1 MVLGQFRDLPN
12 ALVSGSV
19 LNSALAE
26 LAIGEIPHREEF
38 DQHANWKPTN
48 TNAGGQIATTT
59 FSEMRDNRAAM
70 TEAKNMRKE
79 NRLREIAVAFLRLG
93 FIAFGGAVA
102 HIALMEE
109 EFVRRRGWLSREE
122 FVDRVGAVNLL
133 PGPSSTEMTIYLGH
147 LRGGFPGLLIAGA
160 AFILPSALM
169 MCVMAWA
176 YVRYGAFPQI
186 TGVLWGVKPVAVVL
200 IAVAVWSPG
209 KTVLKS
215 RELMVIAAIVL
226 GLAAMHVATLALLIG
241 TGVAW
246 IVADRFGQSR
256 GQQNGIASAAASA
269 AGAAA
274 GVASGTATAVP
285 TTTGVFVYFLKIGA
299 LLFGSGY
306 VLLAVLREDLVT
318 RMHWLTESQLL
329 DGIAVSQ
336 ATPGPFFTVATFL
349 GFVLSGWRGA
359 GLATVGMFIP
369 AFVYVAVTANVLPRL
384 RKSPTASAF
393 LDGVNTAAVALLA
406 FVGLQFAREVV
417 VTPLAA
423 VIAAVSAVLAFRF
436 KVNSA
441 WLILGGAVC
450 GLVVKIATAS

>member
-1 MVLGQFRDLPN
+1 
-12 ALVSGSV
+12 
-19 LNSALAE
+19 
-26 LAIGEIPHREEF
+26 
-38 DQHANWKPTN
+38 
-48 TNAGGQIATTT
+48 
-59 FSEMRDNRAAM
+59 MRDNRAAM
-70 TEAKNMRKE
+70 TDAKNVRSE
-79 NRLREIAVAFLRLG
+79 NRLGEIAVAFLRLG

-122 FVDRVGAVNLL
+122 FVDRLGAVNLL
-133 PGPSSTEMTIYLGH
+133 PGPSSTEMAIYLGH

-169 MCVMAWA
+169 MCAMAWA
-176 YVRYGAFPQI
+176 YVRYGSLPQI
-186 TGVLWGVKPVAVVL
+186 VGVLWGVKPVVVVL
-200 IAVAVWSPG
+200 IAQAVWSLG
-209 KTVLKS
+209 NTVLKS
-215 RELMVIAAIVL
+215 RELLVIAAIVL

-246 IVADRFGQSR
+246 IVANRFGQSR
-256 GQQNGIASAAASA
+256 GEKNGVAAATASA
-269 AGAAA
+269 AGGAA
-274 GVASGTATAVP
+274 GVASGAATAVA

-306 VLLAVLREDLVT
+306 VLLAALREDLVT

-349 GFVLSGWRGA
+349 GYVLSGWRGA

-384 RKSPTASAF
+384 RKSPTAGAF
-393 LDGVNTAAVALLA
+393 LDGVNAAAVALMA
-406 FVGLQFAREVV
+406 FVGFQFARESV
-417 VTPLAA
+417 VTSLAA
-423 VIAAVSAVLAFRF
+423 VIAAVSALLAFRF
-436 KVNSA
+436 RVNSA
-441 WLILGGAVC
+441 WLILAGAVF
-450 GLVVKIATAS
+450 GLVMKIAGWS

>member
-1 MVLGQFRDLPN
+1 MI
-12 ALVSGSV
+12 
-19 LNSALAE
+19 E
-26 LAIGEIPHREEF
+26 
-38 DQHANWKPTN
+38 T
-48 TNAGGQIATTT
+48 
-59 FSEMRDNRAAM
+59 
-70 TEAKNMRKE
+70 KNGWSE
-79 NRLREIAVAFLRLG
+79 NRLGEIAVAFLRLG

-133 PGPSSTEMTIYLGH
+133 PGPSSTEMAIYLGH

-160 AFILPSALM
+160 AFILPSALL

-176 YVRYGAFPQI
+176 YVQYGRLPQI
-186 TGVLWGVKPVAVVL
+186 AGVLWGVKPVVVVL
-200 IAVAVWSPG
+200 IAQAVWSLG

-215 RELMVIAAIVL
+215 RELAVIAAIEL

-246 IVADRFGQSR
+246 IVANRFGQSR
-256 GQQNGIASAAASA
+256 PGQNRIASAAASA
-269 AGAAA
+269 AGGAAVSATAAA
-274 GVASGTATAVP
+274 A

-318 RMHWLTESQLL
+318 RMHWLSESQLL

-349 GFVLSGWRGA
+349 GYVLSGWRGA

-369 AFVYVAVTANVLPRL
+369 AFLYVAVTASVLPSL

-393 LDGVNTAAVALLA
+393 LNGVNAAAVALMA
-406 FVGLQFAREVV
+406 FVGFQFARESV

-423 VIAAVSAVLAFRF
+423 VIAAVSAVLAVRL

-450 GLVVKIATAS
+450 GLVAKVSGWG

>member
-1 MVLGQFRDLPN
+1 
-12 ALVSGSV
+12 
-19 LNSALAE
+19 
-26 LAIGEIPHREEF
+26 
-38 DQHANWKPTN
+38 
-48 TNAGGQIATTT
+48 
-59 FSEMRDNRAAM
+59 MRDNRAAM
-70 TEAKNMRKE
+70 SDAKNVRSE
-79 NRLREIAVAFLRLG
+79 NRLGEIAVAFLRLG

-133 PGPSSTEMTIYLGH
+133 PGPSSTEMAIYLGY

-169 MCVMAWA
+169 MCGMAWA
-176 YVRYGAFPQI
+176 YVRYGALPQI
-186 TGVLWGVKPVAVVL
+186 AGVLWGVKPVVVVL
-200 IAVAVWSPG
+200 IAQAVWSLG

-215 RELMVIAAIVL
+215 RELIVIVAIVL

-246 IVADRFGQSR
+246 IVANRFGQSR
-256 GQQNGIASAAASA
+256 GQQNGIGAAAASA
-269 AGAAA
+269 AGGAVVSTTAASA
-274 GVASGTATAVP
+274 

-318 RMHWLTESQLL
+318 RMHWLSESQLL

-349 GFVLSGWRGA
+349 GYELSGWRGA

-393 LDGVNTAAVALLA
+393 LDGVNAAAVALMA
-406 FVGLQFAREVV
+406 FVGFQFARESV

-436 KVNSA
+436 RVNSA

-450 GLVVKIATAS
+450 GLVAKIAGWS

>member
-1 MVLGQFRDLPN
+1 MPKSQ
-12 ALVSGSV
+12 
-19 LNSALAE
+19 SAPPCYSK
-26 LAIGEIPHREEF
+26 IRH
-38 DQHANWKPTN
+38 
-48 TNAGGQIATTT
+48 
-59 FSEMRDNRAAM
+59 NRAAM
-70 TEAKNMRKE
+70 IETKNGWSE
-79 NRLREIAVAFLRLG
+79 NRLGEIAVAFLRLG

-133 PGPSSTEMTIYLGH
+133 PGPSSTEMAIYLGH

-160 AFILPSALM
+160 AFILPSALL

-176 YVRYGAFPQI
+176 YVQYGALPQI
-186 TGVLWGVKPVAVVL
+186 AGVLWGVKPVVVVL
-200 IAVAVWSPG
+200 IAQAVWSLG

-215 RELMVIAAIVL
+215 RELAVIAALVL
-226 GLAAMHVATLALLIG
+226 GLAAMHAATLALLIG

-246 IVADRFGQSR
+246 IVANRFGQSR
-256 GQQNGIASAAASA
+256 PGQNEIAAAAASA
-269 AGAAA
+269 AGGAAVSTTAAA
-274 GVASGTATAVP
+274 
-285 TTTGVFVYFLKIGA
+285 TTTGVFAYFLKIGA

-306 VLLAVLREDLVT
+306 VLLAVLREDLVM
-318 RMHWLTESQLL
+318 RMHWLSESQLL

-349 GFVLSGWRGA
+349 GYVLSGWRGA
-359 GLATVGMFIP
+359 GLATVGMFVP
-369 AFVYVAVTANVLPRL
+369 AFLYVAVTASVLPRL
-384 RKSPTASAF
+384 KKSPTASAF
-393 LDGVNTAAVALLA
+393 LNGVNAAAVALMA
-406 FVGLQFAREVV
+406 FVGFQFARESV

-423 VIAAVSAVLAFRF
+423 VIAAVSAVLAVRL

-450 GLVVKIATAS
+450 GLLAKVSGWG

>member
-1 MVLGQFRDLPN
+1 MI
-12 ALVSGSV
+12 
-19 LNSALAE
+19 E
-26 LAIGEIPHREEF
+26 
-38 DQHANWKPTN
+38 T
-48 TNAGGQIATTT
+48 
-59 FSEMRDNRAAM
+59 
-70 TEAKNMRKE
+70 KNEWSE
-79 NRLREIAVAFLRLG
+79 NRLGEIAIAFLRLG

-109 EFVRRRGWLSREE
+109 EFVRRRRWLSREE

-133 PGPSSTEMTIYLGH
+133 PGPSSTEMAIYLGH

-160 AFILPSALM
+160 AFILPSALL

-176 YVRYGAFPQI
+176 YVQYGALPQI
-186 TGVLWGVKPVAVVL
+186 AGVLWGVKPVVVVL
-200 IAVAVWSPG
+200 IAQAVWSLG

-215 RELMVIAAIVL
+215 RELTVIAAIVL
-226 GLAAMHVATLALLIG
+226 GLAAMHVATLPLLIG

-246 IVADRFGQSR
+246 IVANRSGQSR
-256 GQQNGIASAAASA
+256 AGQNGIASAAASA
-269 AGAAA
+269 AGGAAVSASAAA
-274 GVASGTATAVP
+274 A
-285 TTTGVFVYFLKIGA
+285 TTTGVLVYFLKIGA

-318 RMHWLTESQLL
+318 RMHWLSESQLL

-349 GFVLSGWRGA
+349 GYLLSGWRGA
-359 GLATVGMFIP
+359 GLATAGMFIP
-369 AFVYVAVTANVLPRL
+369 AFLYVAVTASVLPRL

-393 LDGVNTAAVALLA
+393 LNGVNAAAVALMA
-406 FVGLQFAREVV
+406 FVGFQFARESV

-423 VIAAVSAVLAFRF
+423 VIAAVSVVLAVRL

-450 GLVVKIATAS
+450 GLVAKVSGWG